1 MDDLIRQTLNIL
13 RGTWRWRWLGI
24 GAAWVFGVAGILALG
39 LIKDK
44 YEATAR
50 IQVNTESV
58 LKPLLK
64 DLTVDLNLDQQV
76 AMLSRTL
83 ITRPNVE
90 KLVRM
95 ANLDPDGKG
104 GEGRI
109 SDIISRLQLT
119 TAGRDPRENLFIL
132 TYRDNDATRAKQ
144 VVEALG
150 QIFLESNRTQNR
162 QDSAEAKAFIES
174 EIKSYEKRL
183 EEAENRLK
191 DFKVRH
197 LGQSEVGGDYFRN
210 MTEINTRLDEAR
222 LQLREAENSR
232 DALRRQIAGEEP
244 ALGGPAPEIDSR
256 IDALRRNL
264 DGLLQKFTDQHPDV
278 VGAKRVLAELQEQKR
293 RQVAARAKGG
303 AGSEMTSDNANP
315 VYQELKVALARAD
328 ANVASLRTRVAEYD
342 ARYRQL
348 TESAKMVP
356 EMQAE
361 FAKLN
366 RDYEVNKKN
375 YETLL
380 ARRESADISGKLQDT
395 SAAADFRLVDP
406 PRVSDKPVGPNR
418 LMLLPLV
425 LLGTLGAGIGVCFV
439 ADRVWPVCFDGR
451 SLRDLTGLP
460 VVGTVLFR
468 GNEQTTRISQRRMI
482 AFFSALGGLIALY
495 GVTLTIFVLTSART
509 V

>member
-24 GAAWVFGVAGILALG
+24 GAAWVFGVAGILVLG

-95 ANLDPDGKG
+95 ANLDSDGEG

-132 TYRDNDATRAKQ
+132 SYRDIDAPRAKR

-191 DFKVRH
+191 EFKVRH
-197 LGQSEVGGDYFRN
+197 LGQSEVGGDYFRS
-210 MTEINTRLDEAR
+210 MTEINTRLGEAR

-293 RQVAARAKGG
+293 KQVAARAKGG

-328 ANVASLRTRVAEYD
+328 ANVASLRTRVSEYD

-425 LLGTLGAGIGVCFV
+425 LLGALGAGIAVCFV

-451 SLRDLTGLP
+451 SLRELTGLP
-460 VVGTVLFR
+460 VVGTVSFR
-468 GNEQTTRISQRRMI
+468 ENQEIARASQRRMV
-482 AFFSALGGLIALY
+482 AFVSALGGLIALY
-495 GVTLTIFVLTSART
+495 GATLTFFVLTSAHN